1 MTWFERRPQREPQ
14 PHALGARVER
24 EVARLDFAALGRA
37 NGVPSAPPAAG
48 PHATPFPFADASA
61 ERAHP
66 ARSARFGTF
75 TGSHGAVGA
84 SPDRRAHGDA
94 VDSERAAAEAAE
106 DAARAAAESAARA
119 AAAAAE
125 AAAEAQRRLEAAYED
140 GRRAGAAEAFELAAA
155 EAAEAQE
162 AMHAEVAAALA
173 GNALELAGFRQRE
186 LERMREGAIQ
196 LARVLAQ
203 HLLQLELRFRPE
215 ALLSVATATIG
226 EAVGLG
232 DIVVSVN
239 PEALEALTDRLA
251 ELRAAHPDPGAAVQ
265 IVPDAAVGYG
275 SCVVRSRLGEIHD
288 DLEQRLE
295 RLVGLL
301 WMRWPLPP
309 GAAVESNATADVAAV
324 PAGAGS
330 LAGDHDDSDAAEEM
344 A

>member
-1 MTWFERRPQREPQ
+1 VAAVTWFERRPQREPQ
-14 PHALGARVER
+14 PHDLGARVER

-37 NGVPSAPPAAG
+37 AGVPTAPPAAG
-48 PHATPFPFADASA
+48 PSATPFPFADASA

-75 TGSHGAVGA
+75 TGVHAAVGGA
-84 SPDRRAHGDA
+84 AGRSAHADPDADSDERDA
-94 VDSERAAAEAAE
+94 TEAAEA
-106 DAARAAAESAARA
+106 SARA

-125 AAAEAQRRLEAAYED
+125 AAAEAQRRLDEAHEE
-140 GRRAGAAEAFELAAA
+140 GRRAGAAEAYEVATA
-155 EAAEAQE
+155 EAAEA
-162 AMHAEVAAALA
+162 HDVLRAEVIAALA
-173 GNALELAGFRQRE
+173 ANATELAGFRQRE

-196 LARVLAQ
+196 LVRVLTQ
-203 HLLQLELRFRPE
+203 HLLQVELRFRPE

-288 DLEQRLE
+288 DLEERLE

-309 GAAVESNATADVAAV
+309 GAAAESNASADVAAV
-324 PAGAGS
+324 PASAVAPAADAHLDAG
-330 LAGDHDDSDAAEEM
+330 EES